1 MKTISIEEQILELK
15 EKRNAVILA
24 HNYVD
29 GEVQDIADFVGDSLE
44 LSIMAKNTGSPVI
57 VFCGVSFMAETAK
70 ILSPE
75 SVVLHPDP
83 NAGCPMADMA
93 PAEAVRKYRERNP
106 DTVLVAYVNTT
117 AEVKAEVVI
126 CCTSSNAEKII
137 RSIPEDKKIMF
148 LPDQNLGANIMKLTG
163 RKMDLWPGYCPTHNR
178 MMPDAAENIRADYPA
193 AALSVHPKYSP
204 AIVEIADSALSTAG
218 ILDFAKKTDAKQ
230 IIIGTETGILHRLRK
245 ENPGKEFIPLIPLP
259 VCPNMK
265 KITLEKVLDSL
276 KKMQFPVELD
286 AALVKRARVPVE
298 RMFEF

>member
-1 MKTISIEEQILELK
+1 
-15 EKRNAVILA
+15 
-24 HNYVD
+24 
-29 GEVQDIADFVGDSLE
+29 
-44 LSIMAKNTGSPVI
+44 
-57 VFCGVSFMAETAK
+57 
-70 ILSPE
+70 
-75 SVVLHPDP
+75 
-83 NAGCPMADMA
+83 MADMA
-93 PAEAVRKYRERNP
+93 PAEAVREISGEILIQY
-106 DTVLVAYVNTT
+106 LVAYVNTT
-117 AEVKAEVVI
+117 RKSRLRLISAVHHQTLKRLSVPYRKTKDNV
-126 CCTSSNAEKII
+126 
-137 RSIPEDKKIMF
+137 

-178 MMPDAAENIRADYPA
+178 MMPDAAEKIRAEYPDA
-193 AALSVHPKYSP
+193 AMVVHPECSP